1 MCVCVWGGA
10 SVLCV
15 CFFSDVS
22 CVCVAGAGQRSGQQ
36 AERRPG
42 EAEEDQSPPGSQ
54 ALLGVRD
61 LQPSRPPPPWR
72 SNSTMINRHGSLI
85 NHVGVVSCSLRV
97 RGQHT
102 KTTGRR
108 GRTVGVSKKK

>member
-1 MCVCVWGGA
+1 MLGVVGPVCV
-10 SVLCV
+10 SFLMSRV
-15 CFFSDVS
+15 F
-22 CVCVAGAGQRSGQQ
+22 VAGAGQRSGQQ
-36 AERRPG
+36 AERGPG

-61 LQPSRPPPPWR
+61 LQPSEPPPPWR
-72 SNSTMINRHGSLI
+72 SNSTMINHHGSLI
-85 NHVGVVSCSLRV
+85 NHAGVVSCSLRV